1 MIISILSARDVSVNH
16 SIDYARSCIIEDH
29 GKEPNIKIFD
39 IKNDSDIEE
48 SLKELNSIESD
59 TILVSN
65 PESLDHS
72 KNQNI
77 KSGIERFIDYFENN
91 KNKLY
96 IIHVLHSTDNNLAYS
111 YIPEASVKSNYI
123 YKSTYVVK
131 LRKIINIGGD
141 TVIEVSLIKGS
152 DIHPNWSDIP
162 KKDHNGK
169 NIFKNTI
176 TKLLNLKDSDFIKP
190 LPTV

>member
-1 MIISILSARDVSVNH
+1 MIISILSASEISVKD
-16 SIDYARSCIIEDH
+16 SIDYARSCIIEDRS
-29 GKEPNIKIFD
+29 KAANIKIFD
-39 IKNDSDIEE
+39 IKNDSDMEE
-48 SLKELNSIESD
+48 SLKELNNIEND

-77 KSGIERFIDYFENN
+77 KSGTEQFIDHFENN

-96 IIHVLHSTDNNLAYS
+96 IIHVLRSTDNNLVYS
-111 YIPEASVKSNYI
+111 YIPEASVKSSHI
-123 YKSTYVVK
+123 YKSTYIVK
-131 LRKIINIGGD
+131 LRRVISIGEP
-141 TVIEVSLIKGS
+141 VIEASLIKGS

-162 KKDHNGK
+162 KKDHDGRK
-169 NIFKNTI
+169 VFKNTI
-176 TKLLNLKDSDFIKP
+176 TKLLSLKDSDFIVP